1 MMRDRQKAWELLCQ
15 YTLTEALRKHALAVE
30 AVMRW
35 MAKRHSEDEEL
46 WGMAGLLHDF
56 DYEAYPKEHPF
67 KGAEI
72 LREHGYSEDLIRAI
86 LGHAQHTQVSR
97 ETLLAKVL
105 FACDELTGFII
116 ACALV
121 NPQRIFGV
129 RVESVRKKLKDK
141 AFARNVNRED
151 ILKGAAELGVD
162 LDQQIALVIEPLKEA
177 ATSLG
182 LSPIGP

>member
-1 MMRDRQKAWELLCQ
+1 MMLDRQKAWDLLCH
-15 YTLTEALRKHALAVE
+15 YTKTEALRKHALAVE

-35 MAKRHSEDEEL
+35 MAKQYGEDEDL
-46 WGMAGLLHDF
+46 WGMVGLLHDF
-56 DYEAYPKEHPF
+56 DYEAYSSEHPL

-72 LREHGYSEDLIRAI
+72 LQEHGYSEDLIRAI
-86 LGHAQHTQVSR
+86 LGHAEHTQVPR

-121 NPQRIFGV
+121 NPQRIFGI

-141 AFARNVNRED
+141 AFARNVNR
-151 ILKGAAELGVD
+151 AAELGVD
-162 LDQQIALVIEPLKEA
+162 LDQQITKVVEALKEA
-177 ATSLG
+177 VPSLG
-182 LSPIGP
+182 LSPQGS